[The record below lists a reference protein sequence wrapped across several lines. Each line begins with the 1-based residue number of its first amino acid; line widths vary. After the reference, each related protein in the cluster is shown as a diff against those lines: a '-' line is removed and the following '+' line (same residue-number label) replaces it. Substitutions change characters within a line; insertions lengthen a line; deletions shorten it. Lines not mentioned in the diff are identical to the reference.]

1 MKYDIM
7 LMMNT
12 RERVKNIFKNSNVDI
27 DSIIIKN
34 GHEQY
39 IDTNFFYVTGIS
51 KGLFEDCCL
60 VLFPDGTIH
69 MIVTALESDIAK
81 DADADIHI
89 FQSRKEMENILKDI
103 LVNVNSIGVNESAI
117 LHSDYQWIST
127 NFKEKKME
135 NVIASFHKS
144 RMIKEPDELRSIKKA
159 CGIADQVMDEISN
172 YIKKNM
178 TENELAA
185 EIDYHLQK
193 YGAQN
198 PAFDTIASFGAN
210 TAMPHYTH
218 DQSKLK
224 EGDFILCDFGASFD
238 KYNSD
243 MTRTFVY
250 GSASDKQKKIHETV
264 RIAQQKA
271 MMAIK
276 PGIKANIVHQQAKSY
291 IDSSSFK
298 DCFIHSTGH
307 SLGISVHDPGVGF
320 YASCEELLKEN
331 MVITVE
337 PGIYV
342 QGYGGVRIEDDVVI
356 TKEGCTSLTKSQRT
370 LQEI

>member
-1 MKYDIM
+1 
-7 LMMNT
+7 MMNT
-12 RERVKNIFKNSNVDI
+12 RERVKNIFRNANVNI
-27 DSIIIKN
+27 DAILIKN

-39 IDTNFFYVTGIS
+39 IDTNFFYVTGLT

-69 MIVTALESDIAK
+69 LLVTALESDIAK
-81 DADADIHI
+81 QSSASIHI
-89 FQSRKEMENILKDI
+89 FQSRQEMVTILNEI
-103 LVNVNSIGVNESAI
+103 LVHANTIGINESAI

-127 NFKEKKME
+127 NFKEKNIE
-135 NVIASFHKS
+135 NVITSFHKS
-144 RMIKEPDELRSIKKA
+144 RRIKEPDELNNIKKA
-159 CGIADQVMDEISN
+159 CGIADQVMGDISN
-172 YIKKNM
+172 YVKKNM

-185 EIDYHLQK
+185 EIDYHLQR

-198 PAFDTIASFGAN
+198 PAFDTIASFGPN

-218 DQSKLK
+218 DNTKLK
-224 EGDFILCDFGASFD
+224 EGDFVLCDFGASFD

-250 GSASDKQKKIHETV
+250 GSASEKQKKIHETV

-271 MMAIK
+271 MMMIK
-276 PGIKANIVHQQAKSY
+276 PGIQAKLIHEQAKSY

-307 SLGISVHDPGVGF
+307 SLGLSVHDPGVGF
-320 YASCEELLKEN
+320 YSTCEETLREN
-331 MVITVE
+331 MVLTVE
-337 PGIYV
+337 PGIYI
-342 QGYGGVRIEDDVVI
+342 QGYGGVRIEDDIVI